1 MRGKDLTRRSWPFS
15 EKVKEEV
22 AEALLPPI
30 SVAKFRWWS
39 QELQILKSNKVVE
52 DMEVEKTCPVCG
64 VFVTATVNAMSAHI
78 HSCLAPTTKEKRKNK
93 AGGGGAAAAA
103 AGFLKA
109 KSRPPKKRSIAEIF
123 AVAPPVETMIMI
135 NDCEGEKVSGK
146 QRNGDKLK
154 ATSLARTLVSAMKT
168 TKANKNYKNK
178 VCDSVFWV

>member
-52 DMEVEKTCPVCG
+52 DIKVEKTCPVCG

-78 HSCLAPTTKEKRKNK
+78 DSCLAPTTKEKRKNK
-93 AGGGGAAAAA
+93 AAAAA

-123 AVAPPVETMIMI
+123 AVAPPVETMIMV
-135 NDCEGEKVSGK
+135 NDCEGEKVGGK
-146 QRNGDKLK
+146 QSNGDKLK

-168 TKANKNYKNK
+168 TKANNNNKNK